1 MKNIKQFLKEA
12 LEEFNLK
19 IEDVYK
25 YFNEFNEIYFDNYLK
40 PIEIKIV
47 DNINSNDLGNHTSQK
62 ANRKIPCL

>member
-1 MKNIKQFLKEA
+1 MKNIKDFLKEA

-25 YFNEFNEIYFDNYLK
+25 YFNEFNEKYFDNYLK

-47 DNINSNDLGNHTSQK
+47 DNIKVKYSNDINNFK
-62 ANRKIPCL
+62 